1 MVFVLVFLTES
12 RPHSCLS
19 ALSSTNMIM
28 ASPAMPMTR
37 NFTSALPDG
46 IGPVVLTA
54 KHLLQLNKDQTDYF
68 DVRTQAKIGLHYP
81 NATSVVTSQGN
92 I

>member
-1 MVFVLVFLTES
+1 
-12 RPHSCLS
+12 
-19 ALSSTNMIM
+19 MIM
-28 ASPAMPMTR
+28 ASPAMQMTR

-68 DVRTQAKIGLHYP
+68 DVRTQAKIGVISMS
-81 NATSVVTSQGN
+81 TSVVTPQGN

>member
-1 MVFVLVFLTES
+1 MEIVLVFLS
-12 RPHSCLS
+12 PRPHSCLS

-28 ASPAMPMTR
+28 ASPAMQMTC

-68 DVRTQAKIGLHYP
+68 DVRTQAKIGVISMS
-81 NATSVVTSQGN
+81 TSVVTPQGN